1 MRNKAWGP
9 AGVLGTAVV
18 VISLWCCAVSPTYGQ
33 TAATGALSGTVT
45 DQSSAVVA
53 SVKVTVTGQTGQSR
67 SVMTGAD
74 GTYKFGLLA
83 PGAYTVK
90 FEASGF
96 KAVEVPNTV
105 VTVTETSVLDE
116 KLEVGLQT
124 QEVTVT
130 TEVEAVQT
138 SSSTL
143 GTTIASREVT
153 DIPLST
159 RNYTNLLSLSAGAN
173 ASVNNATALG
183 KGSQDIATNGSST
196 GQNNYQM
203 DGVAINNFTGF
214 GRTSE
219 TGFYGSFAVPPPDA
233 IQEFKIQTSTY
244 DASYGRNPGANVN
257 VVTKSG
263 TNQWHGA
270 AFEFFRNTALNANDF
285 FYKRSEGLSGLPNK
299 QPVLNQNQ
307 FGGVIGG
314 PIKKDKLFVFISYQ
328 ETEQKNGLASYGFS
342 SGIRLPALGAAN
354 SGFNAPGSRGAFA
367 NGFSPSTCPDG
378 QVLTCLN
385 PAGVAFVNQLGSV
398 YGISG
403 ANINPVAVA
412 ILQLQ
417 TNGGYYV
424 PGSGA
429 ATPTALSSPALAFT
443 SPAIYHEH
451 QGIGNWD
458 YVLNE
463 KHTLSG
469 RYLFSTEPTNAPFGN
484 FGTTSGA
491 LPGAPVSVTYGAQE
505 AVLKLTSLV
514 TSNFVNE
521 LRGSF
526 QRNSTDNSN
535 AEPFTNN
542 QVGITSVTPTF
553 NQLDS
558 ITVSSLFN
566 VGGNQLLYE
575 TLRTNQFQLADQISW
590 THGKHTIRAG
600 FEGERIYNSYD
611 SPGLSIGSITFN
623 TFSDFLIGQAG
634 CGATPV
640 LPCNAS
646 GASSIA
652 NNSGITTRVPSVGLL
667 HEFRLNNYDAFVQ
680 DDFKV
685 SSRLT
690 VNLGLRWEFDGLVWD
705 ATGDATNYWPSLVA
719 RVAVPGTSAATGT
732 LAGFVVP
739 SNYSFTP
746 TLTNPFP
753 APPASITGL
762 TQNTHAIPSRT
773 SPPKDNFAPRIGFA
787 WQPLSTD
794 RLVLR
799 GGFGYFY
806 DRIPGDTLEHGI
818 NQGEPYAIT
827 VGSFGP
833 PSLPQTTS
841 LANPYGGQPQLGWAD
856 RWINFPN
863 GAYSALNP
871 GGIAEV
877 MPTPL
882 VYQWNLNTQY
892 EFAPRWVLEL
902 GYVGTHG
909 IHQAFQNYPVNL
921 ATIASP
927 SNPVNG
933 ITTNSAG
940 FAPLPGSPQTRVP
953 LLGFVPSLQGTTDA
967 LNYKYNSLQAT
978 VRKQFSHGF
987 SMQAAYTWSRAFAS
1001 SMIANPLAT
1010 APGIL
1015 PVVNMYEPNPLYHPD
1030 RFTVSYAW
1038 DLPTGQHTG
1047 LADKVLGGW
1056 NLSGVTVVQ
1065 NGQPLDFAYSQGGP
1079 AVGGTIFGTPVNAQV
1094 QLASPGGCTSKGFCA
1109 SSVPVGTSGDLYHR
1123 VQTTYLNQAAFMG
1136 PPLAQ
1141 TKGIS
1146 CLVPGLVTC
1155 GTLNGN
1161 SYPGLILGPGQFN
1174 WDIALV
1180 KTTKVGGLSEDATLQ
1195 FRTEFFNAFNHTQFS
1210 NPGNAAGGN
1219 NPVSYNPSAPGA
1231 FGTITS
1237 ASVNPRLVQFALK
1250 YVF

>member
-1 MRNKAWGP
+1 MRNGVWGAWRIFGL
-9 AGVLGTAVV
+9 VLCVCVV
-18 VISLWCCAVSPTYGQ
+18 AILAAKGQ
-33 TAATGALSGTVT
+33 TAATGALAGTVT
-45 DQSSAVVA
+45 DQTGAVVA
-53 SVKVTVTGQTGQSR
+53 NAKVTATSETGQVRQGTTGS
-67 SVMTGAD
+67 D

-83 PGAYTVK
+83 PGTYQVK

-96 KAVEVPNTV
+96 KAVEVPATKI
-105 VTVTETSVLDE
+105 TVTETAVLDGH
-116 KLEVGLQT
+116 LEVGVQT

-130 TEVEAVQT
+130 TEVEAIQT

-143 GTTIASREVT
+143 GTVLASREVT

-214 GRTSE
+214 GRTAE

-244 DASYGRNPGANVN
+244 DASYGRNPGANVD

-263 TNQWHGA
+263 TNEWHGA
-270 AFEFFRNTALNANDF
+270 AFEFFRNTSLNANDF
-285 FYKRSEGLSGLPNK
+285 FYKRSEVQRGLSNK

-314 PIKKDKLFVFISYQ
+314 PIKKDKLFVFVSYQ
-328 ETEQKNGLASYGFS
+328 ETEQKNGLASFGFS
-342 SGIRLPALGAAN
+342 SGIRFPALGSAN
-354 SGFNAPGSRGAFA
+354 SGFNASGSRGGFA
-367 NGFSPSTCPDG
+367 SGFTPSACPDG

-385 PAGVAFVNQLGSV
+385 PAGVAFVNQLGAV
-398 YGISG
+398 YGINA

-417 TNGGYYV
+417 LGGGRYYV

-429 ATPTALSSPALAFT
+429 SVPTSLNSPALALT
-443 SPAIYHEH
+443 SPAIFHEH

-458 YVLNE
+458 YIINE

-469 RYLFSTEPTNAPFGN
+469 RYLFSTEPTTAGFGN

-491 LPGAPVSVTYGAQE
+491 LTGAPVNVTYGAQE

-514 TSNFVNE
+514 TPNFVNE

-542 QVGITSVTPTF
+542 QVGIASVTPTF

-558 ITVSSLFN
+558 ITITSLFN
-566 VGGNQLLYE
+566 IGGNQLLFE

-590 THGKHTIRAG
+590 THSKHTIRAG
-600 FEGERIYNSYD
+600 FEGERIYNSYN

-623 TFSDFLIGQAG
+623 TFPDFLTGQPG
-634 CGATPV
+634 CPAPGGA
-640 LPCNAS
+640 PCNAS
-646 GASSIA
+646 GSSSLA
-652 NNSGITTRVPSVGLL
+652 NNSGITTRVPNVGLL
-667 HEFRLNNYDAFVQ
+667 HEFRVNNYDAFIQ
-680 DDFKV
+680 DDLKIA
-685 SSRLT
+685 SRLT
-690 VNLGLRWEFDGLVWD
+690 LNLGLRWEFDGLVWD
-705 ATGDATNYWPSLVA
+705 ATGDATNFWPSLVQN
-719 RVAVPGTSAATGT
+719 VPVPGNSAATGT
-732 LAGFVVP
+732 LTGFVVP

-746 TLTNPFP
+746 TVTNPVP
-753 APPASITGL
+753 APPSGIAGL
-762 TQNTHAIPSRT
+762 FQNTQKIPSREH
-773 SPPKDNFAPRIGFA
+773 PPYDNFAPRIGFA
-787 WQPLSTD
+787 WQPLSTN

-806 DRIPGDTLEHGI
+806 DRVPGDTLEHGI

-827 VGSFGP
+827 AGSFGP

-856 RWINFPN
+856 RWINFAT
-863 GAYSALNP
+863 GAYSALAP
-871 GGIAEV
+871 VGVAEV
-877 MPTPL
+877 FQTPL
-882 VYQWNLNTQY
+882 VYQWNLNSQY

-909 IHQAFQNYPVNL
+909 IHQAIQGDPVNL
-921 ATIASP
+921 ATLASP
-927 SNPVNG
+927 THPING
-933 ITTNSAG
+933 SIFNSAG
-940 FAPLPGSPQTRVP
+940 FAPLPGPPQTRVP
-953 LLGFVPSLQGTTDA
+953 LLGFVPSLTSTTTV

-987 SMQAAYTWSRAFAS
+987 TFQTAYTWSRAFAS
-1001 SMIANPLAT
+1001 NFYANPNAT
-1010 APGIL
+1010 TPGVL
-1015 PVVNMYEPNPLYHPD
+1015 PAENVYAPNPLYHPS
-1030 RFTVSYAW
+1030 RLTFNYAW
-1038 DLPTGQHTG
+1038 DLPTGQHSG

-1065 NGQPLDFAYSQGGP
+1065 NGQPLDFTYSAGP
-1079 AVGGTIFGTPVNAQV
+1079 TGGGTVFGTPVASQV
-1094 QLASPGGCTSKGFCA
+1094 QLASKGGCTANGFCA
-1109 SSVPVGTSGDLYHR
+1109 STVPVGTPGDLYQR
-1123 VQTTYLNQAAFMG
+1123 AQTGYLNQAAFTG
-1136 PPLAQ
+1136 APLAQ
-1141 TKGIS
+1141 VS
-1146 CLVPGLVTC
+1146 CVAPAGPFTC
-1155 GTLNGN
+1155 GTFNGN

-1174 WDIALV
+1174 WDVALV
-1180 KTTKVGGLSEDATLQ
+1180 KTTKVGGLREDATLQ
-1195 FRTEFFNAFNHTQFS
+1195 FRTEFFNTFNHTQFS

-1219 NPVSYNPSAPGA
+1219 NPVTYNPSAPGA

-1237 ASVNPRLVQFALK
+1237 ASVNPRLIQFALK